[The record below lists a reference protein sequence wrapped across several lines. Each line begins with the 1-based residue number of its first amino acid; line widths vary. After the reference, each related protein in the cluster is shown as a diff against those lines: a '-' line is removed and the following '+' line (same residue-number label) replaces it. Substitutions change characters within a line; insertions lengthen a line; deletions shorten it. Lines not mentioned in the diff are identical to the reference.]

1 MYLTES
7 MHLNLCQD
15 LKINLPQPPVTIL
28 VLCWLMHCNF
38 SVLFLCHVYSLLL
51 AVQSTSTRVCP
62 SQPHDSSNK
71 ITQGPS
77 WCTCII
83 SNNSYFPLFYQLPS
97 VLKKKNHQ
105 KTCFH
110 SKLFLH
116 YVAILLESAALLQGR
131 WGILWQLQL
140 KLKWKFLMNSIWKW
154 NFDWNSSS
162 SVFIFS
168 LTWIEFILA
177 LYLLFTIYCRF
188 SDW

>member
-97 VLKKKNHQ
+97 VLKKKKPPKN
-105 KTCFH
+105 
-110 SKLFLH
+110 
-116 YVAILLESAALLQGR
+116 LLSQQTFSTLCGNSPRVCSPPARQMGNSVTAPVKIKMEVSDEFNMKMKF
-131 WGILWQLQL
+131 WL
-140 KLKWKFLMNSIWKW
+140 K
-154 NFDWNSSS
+154 
-162 SVFIFS
+162 
-168 LTWIEFILA
+168 
-177 LYLLFTIYCRF
+177 
-188 SDW
+188 